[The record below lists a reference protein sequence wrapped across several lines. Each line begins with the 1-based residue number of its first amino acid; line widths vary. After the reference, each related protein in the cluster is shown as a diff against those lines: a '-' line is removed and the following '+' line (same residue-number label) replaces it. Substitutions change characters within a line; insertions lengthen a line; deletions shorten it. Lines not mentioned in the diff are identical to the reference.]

1 MQKKL
6 PQTII
11 SAIRRRAA
19 AAAKWQIADA
29 QISAY
34 CKKHGIK
41 TYTPCEKPTQSSLY
55 ATLNNA
61 GRVVNKRR
69 KNEYIQRPHCS
80 SRIGQI

>member
-1 MQKKL
+1 MQKRI

-29 QISAY
+29 QITAY

-41 TYTPCEKPTQSSLY
+41 TEYVNMHVHTVRETDPDFFIHDIEQCRACKEHEEK
-55 ATLNNA
+55 A
-61 GRVVNKRR
+61 
-69 KNEYIQRPHCS
+69 
-80 SRIGQI
+80 

>member
-41 TYTPCEKPTQSSLY
+41 TEYVNMHVHTVRETDPEFFIRDSEQCRAGSEQEEK
-55 ATLNNA
+55 
-61 GRVVNKRR
+61 
-69 KNEYIQRPHCS
+69 E
-80 SRIGQI
+80 

>member
-19 AAAKWQIADA
+19 AAARWQIADA

-41 TYTPCEKPTQSSLY
+41 TEYVNMHVHTVRETDPEFFIRDIEQCRAGSEQEEK
-55 ATLNNA
+55 
-61 GRVVNKRR
+61 
-69 KNEYIQRPHCS
+69 E
-80 SRIGQI
+80 